1 MGELSELSTTDIISH
16 SSQLMTA
23 ADLPWMA
30 PCSRSAA
37 GFAAWSTC
45 YGRWDSGGLQ
55 RELLGSTGS
64 NSLQAPSRPRLLDSG
79 NWAIEHSLRMVWRWF
94 DDVWWFLMDFDGLK
108 LKGDPLP
115 HWSRASRI
123 QAAAAQLSSKVGV
136 ANSPFNMALWNV
148 VKKGNLDVFWPEDSW
163 NNSCSGS
170 SLYVRMSHVPLRSS
184 ILRNHLQ
191 CNMCTHRIACSGLL
205 HDSISGAVEEG
216 KVSVACSDKT
226 RAAHRGTVSKT
237 RGGVTFVSDW

>member
-1 MGELSELSTTDIISH
+1 
-16 SSQLMTA
+16 
-23 ADLPWMA
+23 
-30 PCSRSAA
+30 
-37 GFAAWSTC
+37 
-45 YGRWDSGGLQ
+45 
-55 RELLGSTGS
+55 
-64 NSLQAPSRPRLLDSG
+64 
-79 NWAIEHSLRMVWRWF
+79 MVWWF